1 MKKVTVSECNEW
13 ISHLFNKDYILH
25 NLAVSGTV
33 SNLRIHSSGR
43 VYFSLMDS
51 KGRIFCV
58 ISPERRTFLTR
69 RLYNGCEATCSG
81 TFIYSARRGYASLY
95 VDRITGIRT
104 SEMTEKARILYEQ
117 LEKKGYFSPLHKKLL
132 PSFPEQIGI
141 IASSTGAV
149 WHDVIKTGRMRN
161 DSIRYTVLGCRV
173 QGEEASQDMANR
185 IREAQTMS
193 SPPDILILARGG
205 GAEEDLQPFNDA
217 ELLEAIH
224 KSSIPVVSAVGHET
238 DVTLAD
244 LTADVR
250 ASTPTQAAELCIPE
264 KQSVQEEIVRLMH
277 RMADAAA
284 GSLGKA
290 AISLNVAERRL
301 TSPEIQVRLTEQGR
315 YVQHR
320 YMQLY
325 VSLHKVIDARKIAI
339 SEKLLHGNIALI
351 NHMSHED
358 NHGKDK
364 NI

>member
-1 MKKVTVSECNEW
+1 M
-13 ISHLFNKDYILH
+13 
-25 NLAVSGTV
+25 
-33 SNLRIHSSGR
+33 
-43 VYFSLMDS
+43 
-51 KGRIFCV
+51 
-58 ISPERRTFLTR
+58 
-69 RLYNGCEATCSG
+69 
-81 TFIYSARRGYASLY
+81 
-95 VDRITGIRT
+95 DRITGIRT

-149 WHDVIKTGRMRN
+149 WHDIIKTGRIRN

-173 QGEEASQDMANR
+173 QGEEASQDMASR

-224 KSSIPVVSAVGHET
+224 ESSIPVVSAVGHET

-264 KQSVQEEIVRLMH
+264 K
-277 RMADAAA
+277 
-284 GSLGKA
+284 
-290 AISLNVAERRL
+290 
-301 TSPEIQVRLTEQGR
+301 
-315 YVQHR
+315 
-320 YMQLY
+320 
-325 VSLHKVIDARKIAI
+325 
-339 SEKLLHGNIALI
+339 
-351 NHMSHED
+351 
-358 NHGKDK
+358 
-364 NI
+364 

>member
-13 ISHLFNKDYILH
+13 IYHLFNKDYTLH

-104 SEMTEKARILYEQ
+104 SEMTEKAKILYEQ

-149 WHDVIKTGRMRN
+149 WHDIIKTGRMRN

-173 QGEEASQDMANR
+173 QGEEASQDMASR
-185 IREAQTMS
+185 IREA
-193 SPPDILILARGG
+193 
-205 GAEEDLQPFNDA
+205 
-217 ELLEAIH
+217 
-224 KSSIPVVSAVGHET
+224 
-238 DVTLAD
+238 
-244 LTADVR
+244 
-250 ASTPTQAAELCIPE
+250 
-264 KQSVQEEIVRLMH
+264 
-277 RMADAAA
+277 
-284 GSLGKA
+284 
-290 AISLNVAERRL
+290 
-301 TSPEIQVRLTEQGR
+301 
-315 YVQHR
+315 
-320 YMQLY
+320 
-325 VSLHKVIDARKIAI
+325 
-339 SEKLLHGNIALI
+339 
-351 NHMSHED
+351 
-358 NHGKDK
+358 
-364 NI
+364 